1 MFGGAS
7 SSDGTSST
15 SQSQQ
20 GSGILE
26 QVLGALS
33 SAGQSQPYQAG
44 PAKPQASY
52 SSVDT
57 NVTEGSRAKY
67 IAPIAN
73 GEPVTLMVYM
83 CGTDLESRSGMAS
96 SDLAEMAAAKFS
108 DNINLIVY
116 TGGCSKWQT
125 QGISSSTN
133 QIYKIEQGG
142 LKRLVKDVGNKAMT
156 SPATLSS
163 FIKWTAK
170 NYPAKR
176 NFLIFWDH
184 GGGSVT
190 GYGYDEKFPKSSSMT
205 LDGIKEALE
214 DGKVKFDF
222 VGFDAC
228 LMATAETALMLNPY
242 ADYMIAS
249 EETEPGIGWYYT
261 NWLTELG
268 NDSSLSTLKIGKK
281 ISDDFVEMCAQRCR
295 GQKTTLSL
303 VDLAEFHSQVPERL
317 AAFSKSVSKSL
328 SEKKYKEISDARYNS
343 REFASSSKIDQIDLV
358 DLCKT

>member
-1 MFGGAS
+1 MF
-7 SSDGTSST
+7 
-15 SQSQQ
+15 
-20 GSGILE
+20 
-26 QVLGALS
+26 
-33 SAGQSQPYQAG
+33 
-44 PAKPQASY
+44 
-52 SSVDT
+52 
-57 NVTEGSRAKY
+57 KY

-170 NYPAKR
+170 NYPANR

-214 DGKVKFDF
+214 DGKVKFERK
-222 VGFDAC
+222 
-228 LMATAETALMLNPY
+228 AEN
-242 ADYMIAS
+242 
-249 EETEPGIGWYYT
+249 
-261 NWLTELG
+261 
-268 NDSSLSTLKIGKK
+268 
-281 ISDDFVEMCAQRCR
+281 
-295 GQKTTLSL
+295 
-303 VDLAEFHSQVPERL
+303 
-317 AAFSKSVSKSL
+317 
-328 SEKKYKEISDARYNS
+328 KKYVSVVPAE
-343 REFASSSKIDQIDLV
+343 
-358 DLCKT
+358 